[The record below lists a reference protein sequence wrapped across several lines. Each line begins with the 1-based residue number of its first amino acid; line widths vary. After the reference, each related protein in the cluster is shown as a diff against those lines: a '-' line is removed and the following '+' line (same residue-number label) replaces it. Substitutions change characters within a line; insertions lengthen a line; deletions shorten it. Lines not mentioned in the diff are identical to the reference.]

1 MNSDLDPV
9 LQKQKHVQVEDELE
23 VVKMVG
29 ICMEWN
35 ESLEDNVRV
44 SEKVEGENILI
55 LGWRGLNA

>member
-44 SEKVEGENILI
+44 SEKVEGENNLI
-55 LGWRGLNA
+55 LG